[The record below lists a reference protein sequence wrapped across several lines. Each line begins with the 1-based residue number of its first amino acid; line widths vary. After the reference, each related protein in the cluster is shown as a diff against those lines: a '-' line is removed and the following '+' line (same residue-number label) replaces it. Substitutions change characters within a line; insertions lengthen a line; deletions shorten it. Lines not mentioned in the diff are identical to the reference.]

1 MAERYTEKQG
11 QYLAFI
17 YYYTKIHGVAP
28 AEAEMQRYFGVTPPA
43 VHQMVLSLERKG
55 MGNRRGLPLRL
66 MGARI
71 SMGRMENR
79 QAQRGLWDGRAVDR
93 MRSPR

>member
-1 MAERYTEKQG
+1 MEERYTEKQG

-55 MGNRRGLPLRL
+55 LIERRVGVTRSIKVLLARDQLPDL
-66 MGARI
+66 A
-71 SMGRMENR
+71 
-79 QAQRGLWDGRAVDR
+79 
-93 MRSPR
+93 